1 MATFANRFT
10 AIDLS
15 RLPPQPKTALSSDA
29 YAAAYSTDVTARL
42 NAVGIP
48 YNVGSLETD
57 TYAITGEAFAY
68 RTALIANSIDDAIS
82 AVLLPTSYGPYL
94 DLLGATQDPPVQRQP
109 VVASPRPYAQY
120 PQDWQTDDV
129 YRALI
134 QLAPE
139 ALSTCGPAGAYIW
152 FAAEVPD
159 VAALAAYGP
168 MSFGGTRSA
177 PFTPLGQVDIP
188 IVSTVGDGTAG
199 ADLVAAVVAAVN
211 PKTVRPI
218 ADFVVVSAAT
228 ILPFTVD
235 ATLQI
240 GSGADPGQVLSTAAA
255 RLRVLADL
263 NHRPGG
269 AIRDQD
275 LYPEV
280 KLVDTSGVPVAGP
293 VTLNGWSNVNAVPIT
308 PAAPAC
314 AYVAPYCAPGP
325 AVSSTDQNG
334 FPVLTAGG
342 ITVRAQV
349 VDD

>member
-1 MATFANRFT
+1 MTRFT

-15 RLPPQPKTALSSDA
+15 RLPPQPKTALSADA
-29 YAAAYSTDVTARL
+29 YAAAYSTDITARL
-42 NAVGIP
+42 NAAGIP
-48 YNVGSLETD
+48 YNVGALETD

-68 RTALIANSIDDAIS
+68 RTALVATSIDDAIA
-82 AVLLPTSYGPYL
+82 AVLLPTAYGAYL

-109 VVASPRPYAQY
+109 VVPNPRPWAQY

-129 YRALI
+129 FRGLI

-152 FAAEVPD
+152 FASEVAD
-159 VAALAAYGP
+159 VGAVAAYGP
-168 MSFGGTRSA
+168 MSFGGTRST
-177 PFTPLGQVDIP
+177 PFTPLGQVNIP

-199 ADLVAAVVAAVN
+199 ADLVAAVAAAVN
-211 PKTVRPI
+211 GRDVRPI

-228 ILPFTVD
+228 IVPYTVD

-240 GSGADPGQVLSTAAA
+240 GSGADPGQVLTAAAA

-263 NHRPGG
+263 SRYPGG
-269 AIRDQD
+269 AVRDQD
-275 LYPEV
+275 IYVEA
-280 KLVDTSGVPVAGP
+280 KLADTSGVPVVGP

-308 PAAPAC
+308 PAAPGC
-314 AYVAPYCAPGP
+314 AYVAPYCAPGT
-325 AVSSTDQNG
+325 ATSSTDQNG
-334 FPVLTAGG
+334 LPVLTAGG

-349 VDD
+349 VDA